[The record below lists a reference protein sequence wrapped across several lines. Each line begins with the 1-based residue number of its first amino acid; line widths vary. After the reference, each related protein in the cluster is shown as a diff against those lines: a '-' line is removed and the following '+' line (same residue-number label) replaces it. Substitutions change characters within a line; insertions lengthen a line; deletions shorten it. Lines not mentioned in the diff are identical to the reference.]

1 MYEQHLIWCA
11 QNATISISNLTD
23 FKIFQP
29 DPSSPLKKGA
39 GCPLVK
45 HSPIFQQ
52 QEPLATEVIENAC
65 VQLPVIYPGQPIKN
79 LYCEPYEQNDLSYI
93 HSQNSFYEY
102 ISLHNHWSRVTYS
115 VNNKKTSD
123 LHNYKFLSPSSD
135 GPIVEI
141 PP

>member
-1 MYEQHLIWCA
+1 MLQLVFPTL
-11 QNATISISNLTD
+11 QISKFFNQT
-23 FKIFQP
+23 P
-29 DPSSPLKKGA
+29 PPPLRKGA